1 MAGKLLKKEQT
12 QKRIIQSVLAQ
23 SFVGQKKFVLR
34 TEFTA
39 EGKCS
44 TVIILFHKKKRVEAY
59 WGLDKAI
66 EDFNKL

>member
-39 EGKCS
+39 EGKC
-44 TVIILFHKKKRVEAY
+44 
-59 WGLDKAI
+59 
-66 EDFNKL
+66 